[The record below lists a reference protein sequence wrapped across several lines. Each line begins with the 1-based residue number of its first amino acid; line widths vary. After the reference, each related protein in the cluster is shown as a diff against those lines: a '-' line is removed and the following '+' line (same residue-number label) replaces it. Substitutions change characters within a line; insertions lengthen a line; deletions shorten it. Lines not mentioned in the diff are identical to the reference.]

1 MKKDIRTYSGNLE
14 VRASDDGEMK
24 IEGYASVFNSRSE
37 LLGWYY
43 EYIEEGFFD
52 DVLTDDV
59 RALFNHDANYV
70 LGRTVSNTLSLSVDN
85 TGLRYTID
93 LPCTS
98 FARDLCESMKRG
110 DIDQSSFGFVVGLDR
125 WEYDDKNDIYIR
137 YLVKA
142 ERLFDV
148 SPVTYPAYTQTNSS
162 VRSTQEIEAFKAELR
177 GEDINR
183 TSYEKEAIKRKIE
196 ILKLK

>member
-14 VRASDDGEMK
+14 VRAAEDGSMK
-24 IEGYASVFNSRSE
+24 IDGYASVFNSRSE

-52 DVLTDDV
+52 DVLKDDV

-85 TGLRYTID
+85 TGLRYSID
-93 LPCTS
+93 LPNTS
-98 FARDLCESMKRG
+98 FAKDLCESMKRG
-110 DIDQSSFGFVVGLDR
+110 DISQSSFGFVVGLDR

-148 SPVTYPAYTQTNSS
+148 SPVTYPAYTQTSS
-162 VRSTQEIEAFKAELR
+162 TARSLQEIEAFKAELR
-177 GEDINR
+177 GEDLNK

>member
-85 TGLRYTID
+85 TGLRYIID
-93 LPCTS
+93 LRFDVAMWRSFLFSVSILLVYFISHVRMYVCTS
-98 FARDLCESMKRG
+98 MY
-110 DIDQSSFGFVVGLDR
+110 VV
-125 WEYDDKNDIYIR
+125 
-137 YLVKA
+137 
-142 ERLFDV
+142 
-148 SPVTYPAYTQTNSS
+148 S
-162 VRSTQEIEAFKAELR
+162 
-177 GEDINR
+177 
-183 TSYEKEAIKRKIE
+183 
-196 ILKLK
+196 